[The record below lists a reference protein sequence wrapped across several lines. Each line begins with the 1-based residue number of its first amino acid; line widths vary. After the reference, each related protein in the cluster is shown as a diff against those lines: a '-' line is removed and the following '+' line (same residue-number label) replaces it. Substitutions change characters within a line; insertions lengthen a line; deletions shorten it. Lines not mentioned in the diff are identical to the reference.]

1 MPQCHRCLVSQLP
14 CRYPTNKK
22 SQSTNKKNQ
31 STNTPLSPCQPA
43 QAQTTRTQTQTESQ
57 KTQASTPTPTGTQ
70 EHKKTAT
77 START
82 SALLASSTEGGNE
95 KGSIVDKNAPEIHLG
110 HDMMDISFEPGN
122 EILDASW
129 LQFPCTTT
137 APADV
142 ADSMN
147 TTLESWIPPISNDMT
162 WSAPG
167 LPNVTA
173 ADMAPSTHGPQY
185 TCAIAQRCDA
195 LSIQVLEAI
204 THWRLHATPLEKMS
218 AVKRV
223 LSQLDR
229 LATCTRCAPMSTSM
243 TMFVLLA
250 EKLVEQFAQL
260 VSFLECS
267 TTADNWDATA
277 ANLGEYC
284 LDTDEEFKVTCLAL
298 LQLNIERFVT
308 ILEHLGKRVEMQKW
322 DNHLN
327 TIQRLMEQVKDLR
340 KHLPNVSSPGE

>member
-1 MPQCHRCLVSQLP
+1 
-14 CRYPTNKK
+14 
-22 SQSTNKKNQ
+22 
-31 STNTPLSPCQPA
+31 
-43 QAQTTRTQTQTESQ
+43 
-57 KTQASTPTPTGTQ
+57 
-70 EHKKTAT
+70 
-77 START
+77 
-82 SALLASSTEGGNE
+82 
-95 KGSIVDKNAPEIHLG
+95 
-110 HDMMDISFEPGN
+110 MMDISFEPGN
-122 EILDASW
+122 DILDASW

-147 TTLESWIPPISNDMT
+147 TTFESLIPSFPNDIT
-162 WSAPG
+162 WSAPR
-167 LPNVTA
+167 LAEVTA
-173 ADMAPSTHGPQY
+173 RDMAPSTHGPQY
-185 TCAIAQRCDA
+185 TCATAQRCDA

-204 THWRLHATPLEKMS
+204 THWRLHVTPLEKMS

-223 LSQLDR
+223 LSQLDS

-250 EKLVEQFAQL
+250 EKLVEQFSQL

-277 ANLGEYC
+277 SLGEYC
-284 LDTDEEFKVTCLAL
+284 LDTDKEFKVTYLAL
-298 LQLNIERFVT
+298 LQLNIERFVS
-308 ILEHLGKRVEMQKW
+308 ILEHLGKRIEMQKW

-340 KHLPNVSSPGE
+340 KHLPNLSLPGESIFLPEAWLSRRWSRGSR